1 SLDIINLLEKE
12 NIKISKIG
20 QVIAEKEIYF
30 ESESKKKKI
39 LPRFRESAY
48 TEIKKVVELQQLD
61 EDQIKLKIHSAF
73 LESLEKRN
81 KIVKFIQ
88 NSKI

>member
-1 SLDIINLLEKE
+1 ME
-12 NIKISKIG
+12 NVGVKISKIG

-30 ESESKKKKI
+30 ESESKKRKI

-48 TEIKKVVELQQLD
+48 TEIKKVVDLQQLNED
-61 EDQIKLKIHSAF
+61 EIKLKIHYSF
-73 LESLEKRN
+73 RESIEKRN
-81 KIVKFIQ
+81 KIVEFIQ